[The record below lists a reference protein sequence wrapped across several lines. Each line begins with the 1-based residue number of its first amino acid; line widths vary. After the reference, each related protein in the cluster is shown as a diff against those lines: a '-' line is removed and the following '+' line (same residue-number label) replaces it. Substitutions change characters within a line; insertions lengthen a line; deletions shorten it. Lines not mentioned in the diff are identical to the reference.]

1 MSATLDTAHQKL
13 SDLMSPD
20 NPDAGPVNSCF
31 IDRKRSVLC
40 VGVDAGQ
47 DLDQIKTR
55 LEKLLG
61 VEVEVGHASLERHD
75 CATKNCECK
84 PIWGG
89 IQMESQN
96 GFAGTICLVAKDQ
109 AEKLGFLVSSHVVG
123 AGTTQVFGQPS
134 TAKRLAGRVTVNPLL
149 NGRESDS
156 AFAAPYTTRTDVQ
169 EKPIWAAENVAYSVT
184 AFETSDN
191 TPPDTPVAMQGA
203 AQAGLS
209 TGSIQ
214 YTQG

>member
-1 MSATLDTAHQKL
+1 MAT
-13 SDLMSPD
+13 P
-20 NPDAGPVNSCF
+20 
-31 IDRKRSVLC
+31 
-40 VGVDAGQ
+40 
-47 DLDQIKTR
+47 
-55 LEKLLG
+55 
-61 VEVEVGHASLERHD
+61 
-75 CATKNCECK
+75 
-84 PIWGG
+84 
-89 IQMESQN
+89 
-96 GFAGTICLVAKDQ
+96 GTICLVAKDQ

-214 YTQG
+214 YTEVTTRIGFEILYNQVLATYPSVDGDSGAPVFSDPGDDLNVTFYGINVGL